1 MLSSLL
7 ALPPNALDKV
17 NMEKPATLKIFS
29 TTSAK
34 IGLMATAGII
44 AAAGISSTPV
54 GQRLFAGIGI
64 SDTFAQT
71 TDAADRMVQKTS
83 NAVQA
88 FLGRSPGPRGATD
101 TLKGK
106 AKPKMAENSPATS
119 ATKPTQ
125 RALGK
130 TFDEP
135 LQSLAGPMAP
145 AAPIEFLPLD
155 TSSSG
160 ATLPAIALPIP
171 VGGGFF
177 SPVTGGF
184 GGGIGGGGGGGG
196 GGGDTPT
203 PPPPA
208 PPPPPPPI
216 AAAVPEPSTW
226 MLLLIGF
233 AAVGA
238 SLRRAKSNQN
248 SGSRRAGNCA
258 TAS

>member
-1 MLSSLL
+1 
-7 ALPPNALDKV
+7 
-17 NMEKPATLKIFS
+17 MEKPAFLNIIS

-34 IGLMATAGII
+34 IGLLATAGII
-44 AAAGISSTPV
+44 GVVGISSTPV
-54 GQRLFAGIGI
+54 GQRLFAEIGI
-64 SDTFAQT
+64 SGTFAQT

-83 NAVQA
+83 DAVQA
-88 FLGRSPGPRGATD
+88 FLGRSPGARGATD

-106 AKPKMAENSPATS
+106 AKPKLAENTPAPST
-119 ATKPTQ
+119 TKPTQ

-135 LQSLAGPMAP
+135 LQSLAGPLAP

-238 SLRRAKSNQN
+238 SLRRAKSKQN

>member
-1 MLSSLL
+1 ML
-7 ALPPNALDKV
+7 
-17 NMEKPATLKIFS
+17 
-29 TTSAK
+29 
-34 IGLMATAGII
+34 ATAGII
-44 AAAGISSTPV
+44 GVVGISSTQV
-54 GQRLFAGIGI
+54 GQRLFAEIGI
-64 SDTFAQT
+64 SETFAQT

-88 FLGRSPGPRGATD
+88 FLGRSPGARGATD

-106 AKPKMAENSPATS
+106 AKPKLAENTPAPST
-119 ATKPTQ
+119 TKPTQ

-135 LQSLAGPMAP
+135 LQSLAGPLAP
-145 AAPIEFLPLD
+145 APPIEFLPLD

-171 VGGGFF
+171 IGGGFF

-184 GGGIGGGGGGGG
+184 GGGIGGGGGGG
-196 GGGDTPT
+196 DTPT

-208 PPPPPPPI
+208 PPPPLPPI

>member
-1 MLSSLL
+1 
-7 ALPPNALDKV
+7 
-17 NMEKPATLKIFS
+17 
-29 TTSAK
+29 
-34 IGLMATAGII
+34 MATAGII
-44 AAAGISSTPV
+44 AVVGISSTPV
-54 GQRLFAGIGI
+54 GQRLFAEIGI

-71 TDAADRMVQKTS
+71 TEAADRMVQKTS
-83 NAVQA
+83 SAVQA
-88 FLGRSPGPRGATD
+88 FLGRSPGARGKTD

-106 AKPKMAENSPATS
+106 AKAKLAENRPSPSTK
-119 ATKPTQ
+119 KPTQ

-145 AAPIEFLPLD
+145 AAPIDFLPLD

-184 GGGIGGGGGGGG
+184 GGGIGGGGGGDSGG
-196 GGGDTPT
+196 TPT
-203 PPPPA
+203 PPPPV
-208 PPPPPPPI
+208 PPAPPPI

-238 SLRRAKSNQN
+238 SIRRTKANQT

>member
-1 MLSSLL
+1 
-7 ALPPNALDKV
+7 
-17 NMEKPATLKIFS
+17 MEKPAFLKIYS

-34 IGLMATAGII
+34 IALIAKAGII
-44 AAAGISSTPV
+44 AVVGISSTPV
-54 GQRLFAGIGI
+54 GQRLFAEIGI
-64 SDTFAQT
+64 SETFAQT

-88 FLGRSPGPRGATD
+88 FLGRSPGARGATD

-106 AKPKMAENSPATS
+106 AKPKLAENTPAPST
-119 ATKPTQ
+119 TKPTQ

-135 LQSLAGPMAP
+135 LQSLAGPLAP

-196 GGGDTPT
+196 GGDTPT
-203 PPPPA
+203 PPPPPG

-238 SLRRAKSNQN
+238 SLRRANSNQN

>member
-1 MLSSLL
+1 
-7 ALPPNALDKV
+7 
-17 NMEKPATLKIFS
+17 MEKPAFLKIFS
-29 TTSAK
+29 ITSAK

-44 AAAGISSTPV
+44 AVVGISSTPV
-54 GQRLFAGIGI
+54 GQRLFAEIGI
-64 SDTFAQT
+64 SKTFAQT
-71 TDAADRMVQKTS
+71 TDAAARMVQKTS

-88 FLGRSPGPRGATD
+88 FLGRSPGARGATD
-101 TLKGK
+101 IMKGK
-106 AKPKMAENSPATS
+106 AKSKLAENTPPLGGS
-119 ATKPTQ
+119 KPTQ

-135 LQSLAGPMAP
+135 LQSLAGPLAP

-196 GGGDTPT
+196 DTPT
-203 PPPPA
+203 PPPP
-208 PPPPPPPI
+208 PPPPAPPPI

-258 TAS
+258 TAF

>member
-1 MLSSLL
+1 
-7 ALPPNALDKV
+7 
-17 NMEKPATLKIFS
+17 
-29 TTSAK
+29 
-34 IGLMATAGII
+34 MATAGII
-44 AAAGISSTPV
+44 AVVGISITPV
-54 GQRLFAGIGI
+54 GQRLFAEIGI
-64 SDTFAQT
+64 SETFAQT
-71 TDAADRMVQKTS
+71 TDAADRMVEKTS

-88 FLGRSPGPRGATD
+88 FLGRSPGARGATD

-106 AKPKMAENSPATS
+106 AKPKLAENTTALS

-135 LQSLAGPMAP
+135 LQSLAGPLAP

-184 GGGIGGGGGGGG
+184 GGGIGGGGGGG
-196 GGGDTPT
+196 DTPT
-203 PPPPA
+203 PPPPM

>member
-1 MLSSLL
+1 
-7 ALPPNALDKV
+7 
-17 NMEKPATLKIFS
+17 
-29 TTSAK
+29 
-34 IGLMATAGII
+34 MATAGII
-44 AAAGISSTPV
+44 AVVGISSTPV
-54 GQRLFAGIGI
+54 GQRLFAEIGI
-64 SDTFAQT
+64 SETFAQT

-88 FLGRSPGPRGATD
+88 FLGRSPGTRGATD

-106 AKPKMAENSPATS
+106 AKPKLAENTPAAST
-119 ATKPTQ
+119 TKPTQ

-135 LQSLAGPMAP
+135 LQSLAGPLAP

-196 GGGDTPT
+196 DTLT

-208 PPPPPPPI
+208 APPPPI

-258 TAS
+258 TAF